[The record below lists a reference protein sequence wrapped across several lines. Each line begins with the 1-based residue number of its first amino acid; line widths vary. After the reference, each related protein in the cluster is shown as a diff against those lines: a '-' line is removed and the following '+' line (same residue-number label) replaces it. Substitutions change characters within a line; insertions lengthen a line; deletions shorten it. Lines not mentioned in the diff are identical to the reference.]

1 MNGQSL
7 KLFWRRTAQRK
18 SHFFINLF
26 GLSVA
31 IAATTLIF
39 LWVNHETSFDRH
51 FSNADQIY
59 RVYPEISVN
68 GKDFSNAMAPP
79 PLMRVLSRDFPEV
92 MASTRI
98 WSYPNKLV
106 SYEQAGHETKA
117 FNEKR
122 LYQADS
128 TFFDLFNI
136 RMLQGDARKA
146 LTVPFKMVIT
156 EETAIRYFGEAV
168 YRSGKALGKSLSI
181 TFFGKKY
188 DCEVTG
194 ITENVPANSHF
205 HYDLILS
212 NVTDPWCNSN
222 VWVDNTYY
230 TYVLLRPGSDPKAL
244 EAKLP
249 SLIRTHLN
257 PQLQVNFGVSYDAL
271 RKRGEYWDYKL
282 QPLTDIHLGSNFARE
297 LEPNGN
303 RNNVTLLMAVA
314 FFMLL
319 IACIN
324 YTNLTMAGAIER
336 SREVG
341 VRKVLGSTVGQLR
354 AQFFTESALM
364 SGLALV
370 LATLLIVLLL
380 NPFTEMLGASLP
392 TNPLREG
399 TTWLLLGGI
408 FGLVTL
414 LGGAYPAYYLSTFTT
429 TLALKGKVSPRSGTV
444 SFQGVLVTA
453 QFAISITL
461 AICALVVY
469 RQLDLLRSQSAGF
482 QKDNVIM
489 VADPSVKLRDQSE
502 VFIQELSRFPG
513 ISSASVCSDY
523 PGSGSYSF
531 PIAARRKGESAD
543 QLLYNFTAG
552 YDFLKTFSINLL
564 EGRDF
569 AKTFDDA
576 SPKRVILNETAVRM
590 LGLKTPIHAQI
601 VTKNLNVLK
610 LEEQTYEVIGV
621 VKDFNF
627 ESLHK
632 AILPMAIFLDQNGS
646 YVSIRVK
653 PGNPDQHLAAIRQV
667 WEKRLPGVPFEY
679 SFLDSQ
685 LDTLYKTE
693 RSLSQVLAI
702 LTGLTILVAAVG
714 LFGLTLLMVQ
724 RRTKEIGIRK
734 VIGAS
739 LADVLLTL
747 NRDYIRWMG
756 AAFLIACPMAWF
768 AMNRWLQHFAY
779 QASIPWWL
787 FAATGT
793 LALGIA
799 LLTASFQTIR
809 AALQNPVNSLR
820 NE

>member
-39 LWVNHETSFDRH
+39 LWVNHEISFDRH
-51 FSNADQIY
+51 FSNADNIY

-79 PLMRVLSRDFPEV
+79 PLMRVLTRDFPEV

-106 SYEQAGHETKA
+106 SYEQEGHETKA

-230 TYVLLRPGSDPKAL
+230 TYVLLRPGSNPKAL

-282 QPLTDIHLGSNFARE
+282 LPLTDIHLGSNFARE

-370 LATLLIVLLL
+370 LATLLIMLLL
-380 NPFTEMLGASLP
+380 NPFTEILGASLP

-408 FGLVTL
+408 FSLVTL

-461 AICALVVY
+461 AICSLVVY
-469 RQLDLLRSQSAGF
+469 RQLNLLRSQSAGF

-513 ISSASVCSDY
+513 INSASVCSDY

-646 YVSIRVK
+646 YISIRVK

-667 WEKRLPGVPFEY
+667 WEKRLPGIPFEY

-779 QASIPWWL
+779 QATIPWWL
-787 FAATGT
+787 FAATGI